1 MESNFACGQGTLGPV
16 QEHTK
21 RWERILNCKTYD
33 QEDFSQWR
41 GCPTDLWANLGSL
54 ESGEGGEEEGAFE
67 SPIGSWLVWI

>member
-1 MESNFACGQGTLGPV
+1 MWARRDLRACP
-16 QEHTK
+16 K
-21 RWERILNCKTYD
+21 NILKDGREFSIVRHD

-67 SPIGSWLVWI
+67 SPIGSWLMWI